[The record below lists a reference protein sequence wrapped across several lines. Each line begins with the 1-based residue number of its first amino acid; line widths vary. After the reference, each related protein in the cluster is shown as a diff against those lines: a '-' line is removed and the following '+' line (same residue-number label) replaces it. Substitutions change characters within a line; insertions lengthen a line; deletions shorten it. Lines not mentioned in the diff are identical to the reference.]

1 MALHVFVI
9 KETELEDPQDLRAEL
24 EKYSNSTNERKNMS
38 TKTLRKRIALVAV
51 AALGAGVLSVAPANA
66 ADNTAISQGATGNA
80 SAAADILNIA
90 TINSLSPA
98 IADSAAASGSSSN
111 GLLSRTA
118 TPGTTGTATLL
129 STGALTVYTA
139 APGAGDLP
147 VLIVSGAT
155 VTSAKVGSGY
165 AIFNSTATAVSGSAD
180 AAFGAVIKPNAGVS
194 SFTVSYYNGAT
205 ATATNPGTLRTQYIV
220 TVAASSAAGAYS
232 AAKSAVSLSGSTQ
245 STTLTTGDV
254 SGADTQAT
262 GGTAY
267 INFSLAD
274 AYGSALDV
282 DALVATASKGSLVAI
297 GDATGS
303 INKGTAATAVDGA
316 SAPTNLAVRVD
327 HATSGVAVTETVTLT
342 YAGTVVATKTIK
354 FQGHAASI
362 KISSVKI
369 QTLSETTSSSNVTF
383 KADLADSAGNVLLA
397 TGRESFWSVDSG
409 ANTTVAGAV
418 IKAAATLS
426 GSTYASAT
434 GTHSCAS
441 TAGSADIVLKYIN
454 TDGSVVKSSP
464 VKLSCAGLAATYT
477 AALDKASYVTGEIA
491 TLTVSFKDS
500 KGNAANDFQA
510 LPTTGGNN
518 WIEASLPQTTIV
530 GTAPAAAQT
539 PAAGVLTLK
548 YSIGTNSGISAGTW
562 TGTVDVK
569 GLNSTTTP
577 QTTQTVTYK
586 VGTGDAAG
594 VTNADVLKAIVSLIA
609 SINKQIAALQKAL
622 LRR

>member
-1 MALHVFVI
+1 
-9 KETELEDPQDLRAEL
+9 
-24 EKYSNSTNERKNMS
+24 MS

-66 ADNTAISQGATGNA
+66 ADNTAISQGATANA

-90 TINSLSPA
+90 TINSLTPA
-98 IADSAAASGSSSN
+98 IADSAAATGITSSN
-111 GLLSRTA
+111 GLLARTA

-139 APGAGDLP
+139 APGGGDLP
-147 VLIVSGAT
+147 VIIVSGAT
-155 VTSAKVGSGY
+155 ITSAKVGSGY
-165 AIFNSTATAVSGSAD
+165 AIFNSAATAVSGSAD
-180 AAFGAVIKPNAGVS
+180 AALGAVIKPNAGVA
-194 SFTVSYYNGAT
+194 SFTVSYYNGAN
-205 ATATNPGTLRTQYIV
+205 ATATVPGTLRTQYVV
-220 TVAASSAAGAYS
+220 TVATASAAGVYS
-232 AAKSAVSLSGSTQ
+232 ASQSAVSLSGSNQ

-254 SGADTQAT
+254 AGADTQAT
-262 GGTAY
+262 GGKAY
-267 INFSLAD
+267 INFTLKD
-274 AYGSALDV
+274 AYGSALAT
-282 DALVATASKGSLVAI
+282 DALVATASKGSYVSI
-297 GDATGS
+297 GAASGAGS
-303 INKGTAATAVDGA
+303 AGTASTAVDGA

-327 HATSGVAVTETVTLT
+327 HATPGVAVTETVTLT

-354 FQGHAASI
+354 FQGHAAAI
-362 KISSVKI
+362 KISSVKT
-369 QTLSETTSSSNVTF
+369 QTLGETTSSSNVTF

-409 ANTTVAGAV
+409 ANLTVAGAV
-418 IKAAATLS
+418 IKAAAAVDGS
-426 GSTYASAT
+426 GVYSSAT

-464 VKLSCAGLAATYT
+464 VKLSCAGVAATYT
-477 AALDKASYVTGEIA
+477 AAMDKASYVTGEIA

-530 GTAPAAAQT
+530 GTAPAAGQT
-539 PAAGVLTLK
+539 PAGGVLTLK
-548 YSIGTNSGISAGTW
+548 YSIGTSSGVSAGTW

-577 QTTQTVTYK
+577 QATQTVTYK
-586 VGTGDAAG
+586 VGTGDAG

>member
-1 MALHVFVI
+1 
-9 KETELEDPQDLRAEL
+9 
-24 EKYSNSTNERKNMS
+24 MS

-66 ADNTAISQGATGNA
+66 ADNTAISQGGTANAT
-80 SAAADILNIA
+80 AAADILNIA
-90 TINSLSPA
+90 TQNKLSASAGTWTAATPDT
-98 IADSAAASGSSSN
+98 IAGAASN

-118 TPGTTGTATLL
+118 TPGLTGTATLL
-129 STGALTVYTA
+129 STGALTVYAAETA
-139 APGAGDLP
+139 SANG
-147 VLIVSGAT
+147 VIIVSGAT
-155 VTSAKVGSGY
+155 ITNAASAGVISYNSSSTGVASATGE
-165 AIFNSTATAVSGSAD
+165 AISAV
-180 AAFGAVIKPNAGVS
+180 VKPNAGVS
-194 SFTVSYYNGAT
+194 SFTVSYYTGAST
-205 ATATNPGTLRTQYIV
+205 STSVLGTLQTQYIV

-232 AAKSAVSLSGSTQ
+232 AGKSAVSLSGSRQ

-274 AYGSALDV
+274 AYGSALAA
-282 DALVATASKGSLVAI
+282 DALVATASKGSFVAI
-297 GDATGS
+297 GAAGSS
-303 INKGTAATAVDGA
+303 INAGTAATAVDGA

-327 HATSGVAVTETVTLT
+327 HATSGTPVTETVTLT

-362 KISSVKI
+362 KISSVKT

-383 KADLADSAGNVLLA
+383 KADLADAAGNVLLA

-464 VKLSCAGLAATYT
+464 VKLSCAGVAATYT

-622 LRR
+622 LKR